1 MSRPL
6 VPQPR
11 SRAARLLTFSVHA
24 IVFVVLAWGSW
35 RKWPDPLIDFGREL
49 YVPWRITEGAVLH
62 RDIASLFGP
71 LSPYVNALW
80 FRVFGVSLTT
90 LIFCNLAILA
100 ATLAGLYHL
109 VRLSADALAA
119 TLATLSVMLLFGFS
133 QYVAVGNYNF
143 VTPYSH
149 EATHGLALSVALIVA
164 LHHGFVGRRLAP
176 FVAAGLCFG
185 GVLLT
190 KPETSLAA
198 AVAAATG
205 LGAALLADGGERR
218 RIAWSMAVFLAGA
231 VVPALVFFAYFGSHM
246 PAAAAGRAIAAAW
259 TAVIGSAVVTSD
271 FYRRITGLDA
281 PVANLLWMLWMFA
294 GFAAFVG
301 VGALI
306 AVRTGTPSPGTPVAP
321 RWRIARLA
329 FLAAVIVL
337 VPLSGLPSALP
348 LTVLTAIAAFAIEF
362 RRRLADRAEALRLL
376 PMLMWSAF
384 ALVLLA
390 KIVLNARLFH
400 YGFYL
405 ALPAVTVTIV
415 FLVWLVP
422 RWLDGWTAPG
432 AGRRF
437 RVMAMLAL
445 VAAIA
450 PYPGL
455 SYARYRSKTI
465 AIGSGG
471 DRFYASEAP
480 GLWQGA
486 AVRDALA
493 RIQELS
499 PSGSTMTVLPE
510 GVMLNYLSRRRSPVR
525 LVNLMPPELLT
536 FGESEVL
543 RSLQTAP
550 PELILLV
557 HRDVTEY
564 GYPLFG
570 TDSKY
575 GRSIALWVRAHYD
588 TVQVVGGGRPGD
600 EAGAGI
606 EILKRR
612 SPTGE

>member
-1 MSRPL
+1 MPPHGHR
-6 VPQPR
+6 
-11 SRAARLLTFSVHA
+11 RAQVITFSIHA
-24 IVFVVLAWGSW
+24 IVFVILAWGSW

-49 YVPWRITEGAVLH
+49 YVPWQITQGAVLH

-90 LIFCNLAILA
+90 LIFCNLAIFA
-100 ATLAGLYHL
+100 AMLAGLYHL
-109 VRLSADALAA
+109 VRLTADRLAA

-149 EATHGLALSVALIVA
+149 EATHGLALSVALMVA
-164 LHHGFVGRRLAP
+164 LHHGFVRRRLTLFAM
-176 FVAAGLCFG
+176 AGLCFG

-198 AVAAATG
+198 AAAAATG
-205 LGAALLADGGERR
+205 LAAALIADGGDRR
-218 RIAWSMAVFLAGA
+218 RIATSIAVFLVG
-231 VVPALVFFAYFGSHM
+231 VTVPALAFFAYFGRHM
-246 PAAAAGRAIAAAW
+246 PAAAAGHAIASAW
-259 TAVIGSAVVTSD
+259 TAAIGSAVVAND
-271 FYRRITGLDA
+271 FYRGITGFDA
-281 PVANLLWMLWMFA
+281 PAANLLRMLRMFA
-294 GFAAFVG
+294 GFAAFAG
-301 VGALI
+301 AGALI

-321 RWRIARLA
+321 AWRIARLA
-329 FLAAVIVL
+329 FLGAVILL
-337 VPLSGLPSALP
+337 VPLSGLPGALP
-348 LTVLTAIAAFAIEF
+348 LMVLTAMAAFAIEF
-362 RRRLADRAEALRLL
+362 MRRLGDRASALGMV
-376 PMLMWSAF
+376 PMLMLSAF
-384 ALVLLA
+384 ALILLA
-390 KIVLNARLFH
+390 KMVLNARLFH

-422 RWLDGWTAPG
+422 EWLDSWSAPG
-432 AGRRF
+432 AGQRF
-437 RVMAMLAL
+437 RVMAILAL
-445 VAAIA
+445 AAA
-450 PYPGL
+450 VVPYPGL
-455 SYARYRSKTI
+455 SYVRYRSKTI
-465 AIGSGG
+465 AIGSAG
-471 DRFYASEAP
+471 DRFYASDAP

-510 GVMLNYLSRRRSPVR
+510 GVMLNYLARRRSPVR
-525 LVNLMPPELLT
+525 VVNLMPPELLT
-536 FGESEVL
+536 FGEPEVL
-543 RSLQTAP
+543 RSLQAAP
-550 PELILLV
+550 PELMLFV

-570 TDSKY
+570 TDQKY
-575 GRSIALWVRAHYD
+575 GRAIVLWVRAHYD
-588 TVQVVGGGRPGD
+588 TVQTVGGGRPGD